1 MTPEEADEAVNA
13 LRREIATMWQTEEV
27 RDHAVSPLDEVRGGL
42 AVFEQTLW
50 EALPRYVRQ
59 IDRALGEPLPL
70 DAAPLRFGSWIGGD
84 RDGNPNV
91 TPEITRKATWMAR
104 WVAADLYAREI
115 EALRAELSMASASDE
130 LRAVVGDSAEPYR
143 ALLRGVSARISW
155 RRASSP
161 RSESSRTALS
171 MPMAARCCFTSSIS
185 PNRCC
190 CAIARSS
197 RPAMR

>member
-1 MTPEEADEAVNA
+1 M
-13 LRREIATMWQTEEV
+13 
-27 RDHAVSPLDEVRGGL
+27 SPLDEVRGAL

-50 EALPRYVRQ
+50 EALPRFVRQ

-143 ALLRGVSARISW
+143 ALLRGVSARLLRDAPA
-155 RRASSP
+155 RRG
-161 RSESSRTALS
+161 SESSRTALS
-171 MPMAARCCFTSSIS
+171 MPMAARLLLHVVDSRRTAPPLPSVARRHRQCADRRGDASPTSCGAS
-185 PNRCC
+185 PP
-190 CAIARSS
+190 SV
-197 RPAMR
+197 